1 MTDRETDLEGA
12 MAERTQM
19 SPGTAV
25 VVSGSTE
32 VLIVLGPACRPR
44 GKYDPWSLPV
54 LSPTRGLVHVPI
66 NWLRLLP
73 SDQ

>member
-1 MTDRETDLEGA
+1 MTDRDTDLVEA

-25 VVSGSTE
+25 VVAGSTE

-54 LSPTRGLVHVPI
+54 LSPTEGITHVPI
-66 NWLRLLP
+66 NWLRRLP

>member
-1 MTDRETDLEGA
+1 VSDLDPDLLA
-12 MAERTQM
+12 
-19 SPGTAV
+19 AV
-25 VVSGSTE
+25 VEQAHMAPGDAVVIQGSSE

-54 LSPTRGLVHVPI
+54 LSPTEGITHVPI
-66 NWLRLLP
+66 NWLRRLP

>member
-1 MTDRETDLEGA
+1 MSDLDPDVIAA
-12 MAERTQM
+12 MADQAQM

-25 VVSGSTE
+25 VIRGSSE

-54 LSPTRGLVHVPI
+54 LSPTEGITHVPI
-66 NWLRLLP
+66 NWLRRLP
-73 SDQ
+73 PDQ